1 MRVWANHFWYSAE
14 GIQVKDIRA
23 KAGTVCVCLFVLI
36 LFKLISCKNGHE
48 NDMSF
53 WVRALSVVSCNI

>member
-36 LFKLISCKNGHE
+36 LFKLIAAARMVMK
-48 NDMSF
+48 MT
-53 WVRALSVVSCNI
+53 